1 MENDYHT
8 RLQQTKRQAAELLHE
23 RDSLTTKLSKTEDM
37 YRMVIQ
43 NYNLFQEKHKDCSF
57 ISKEKYMEMQEKL
70 SKIEKKNETLIKAL
84 ERIKAIINNVE
95 HLRQDG
101 NGLTGIN
108 NISISDTDSNDELY
122 LL

>member
-1 MENDYHT
+1 
-8 RLQQTKRQAAELLHE
+8 
-23 RDSLTTKLSKTEDM
+23 M